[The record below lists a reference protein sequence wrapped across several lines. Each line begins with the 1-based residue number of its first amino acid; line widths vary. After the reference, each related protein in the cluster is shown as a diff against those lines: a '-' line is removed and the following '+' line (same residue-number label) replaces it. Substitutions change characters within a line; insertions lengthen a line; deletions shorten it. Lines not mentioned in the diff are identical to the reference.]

1 MLVMCY
7 FFFSRLEQKWIEVT
21 VDTQVDALI
30 DAVKQGLRSKVL
42 DSGVGVSRT
51 MVFAN
56 TVEAVEAISK
66 ILHRAGVEC
75 FRYHRDSSLEERAK
89 TLVDFQ
95 QKGGVLVCTDS
106 AARGLDIPNISH
118 VIQVFIFSPIQLG
131 FLFHVLVLFCL
142 TGENPGNVKASK

>member
-1 MLVMCY
+1 ML
-7 FFFSRLEQKWIEVT
+7 FLLLRLEQKWIEVT

-30 DAVKQGLRSKVL
+30 DAVKLGFRSKML
-42 DSGVGVSRT
+42 DSGFDVSRT

-66 ILHRAGVEC
+66 ILLGSGVEC
-75 FRYHRDSSLEERAK
+75 FRYHRESSLEERAK

-95 QKGGVLVCTDS
+95 QKGGILVCTDS

-118 VIQVFIFSPIQLG
+118 VIQVFF
-131 FLFHVLVLFCL
+131 FLI
-142 TGENPGNVKASK
+142 S

>member
-1 MLVMCY
+1 ML
-7 FFFSRLEQKWIEVT
+7 FLLPRLEQKWIEVT
-21 VDTQVDALI
+21 GDTQVDALI
-30 DAVKQGLRSKVL
+30 DAVKQGFRSEVL
-42 DSGVGVSRT
+42 NSGIGMSRT

-66 ILHRAGVEC
+66 ILRRAGIEC

-95 QKGGVLVCTDS
+95 EKGGLLVCTDS

-118 VIQVFIFSPIQLG
+118 VIQVNLLKESVIFSRSM
-131 FLFHVLVLFCL
+131 F
-142 TGENPGNVKASK
+142 